1 TGIEHLHDLL
11 IDLNLGG
18 KEYILELKL
27 NRELLT
33 GNFFQKHQE
42 NGKQKVHRPKPEEV
56 ELCQYQGHLKGI
68 PKSWAAVSTCSG
80 LSGVVFDG
88 NELHYLE
95 PGTKFSKSIFS
106 DKELGDTYHYKHT
119 DLAETNHSCGYE
131 GTPHKV
137 LQNEHIVQL
146 HRSKRGADS
155 VADDGMTEIR
165 GPYNANKKTRYV
177 ELVLVVDHKEF
188 LELDSSKEK
197 VYQHCKDIANII
209 NALYMPLNIF
219 IALVGVVVWSEFDE
233 IALVTNGDTTLTN
246 FLHYRRERLVKEH
259 PNDNAQLLTRIQFEN
274 GVVGKA
280 LKGPI
285 CTYEFSGGVSM
296 DHSNVV
302 GLVATTVAHEMGHN
316 FGMEHDS
323 SDCNCPSERCIM
335 APSSST
341 LSPTQ
346 WSSCSEKYLLLA
358 FHHGMDYCLHNKP
371 TKLFGSPVCGNGFV
385 EHGEQCDCGLESRCS
400 NPCCNAVTC
409 MLHANASCA
418 TGECC
423 DFETCRPKAAGSVCR
438 SADQECDLPE
448 FCTGRSEYCPI
459 DVFKMDGESCNHG
472 KAFCYKGMCRT
483 RSDQCKLLWGPSG
496 KSSDTQ
502 CYKMNV
508 KGTRHGNCGFNRL
521 NQSYVKCVDDNIYCG
536 MLHCKHLNERLEFGM
551 ESVAILSHSFINSG
565 GSIIPCRTAIV
576 DLGLNEVDPGLAPDG
591 SKCGEDK
598 MCVNQKCMAVSSLR
612 AGSVLG
618 DCPQNCNGNGVC
630 NSKGHCHCNPG
641 FAPPFCDYPG
651 TGGSEDSGPAT
662 DPNAGRKFVTALYI
676 IFLGIV
682 PFVALMALL
691 MYYTRP
697 LVKHWWKKPGTI
709 AVNGTRQTT
718 YVPKSAS
725 ACCMSIGRWTRQLNC
740 SNSCRH
746 VTKPQLPS
754 LCTGCFHSQASSS
767 GPKVKS
773 SLHKHEQSVNVK
785 DFPVSRQSNALAVGQ
800 PSHSFD
806 AIVSAP
812 IPSISGTIISKEKY
826 VSNKTRKTL
835 KLWNTQTS
843 FWRKR
848 KKLVKFEKYSTSR
861 KFCRDIVKSDLVFT
875 TNPEV
880 QRIMGQSS
888 LHGNCTSSLVNV
900 PVRSESLDQ
909 ETKVA
914 SCDTMQKVLSQSSE
928 LDGHC
933 VKEMLSLDNVSPHN
947 NPSHEEGPMIGS
959 CSKAEEKNFASHNI
973 FNGSNSIIINY
984 HASQKKKFPKVD
996 SYGVASSKLITE
1008 VIEVVPKHR
1017 KASGNNDGRLRSS
1030 FRKKKPGG
1038 QNRTGRGNSLA
1049 FHSRDRCGAPK
1060 LNGSAVLR
1068 DVSSPVS
1075 DGTHASLLPRA
1086 ATPVNSPSSSNDGSP
1101 VSNLQIS
1108 LIGQFKGFSITPM
1121 SQSSP
1126 TRYSE
1131 DPVRGAAAPTSIN
1144 KPAPSSPAQSGLR
1157 KAPAPPSVP
1166 SISLN
1171 ASSRPVSSKS
1181 QSGNKL
1187 RHNASVVNAVS
1198 SINNSSVAPALPPA
1212 NSQASGRPLISSPIL
1227 DATTSSTARDLVD
1240 GSHVTIAPSTSAPIR
1255 PAPSVPVSEYKLPQ
1269 PVTITQER
1277 TVSTSS
1283 EKPSNFK
1290 QPQYPTL
1297 TKLASML
1304 RPSTS
1309 FRTQEKREESQNVKA
1324 GKLLDKEKL
1333 RSLQISNPI
1342 PQQEIEI
1349 PNAVPVQGSQPVVMR
1364 AQSMRAG
1371 ANSKRPNI
1379 QSFGSMRQP
1388 GKRPTSVV
1396 SSSLHRP
1403 TSPPPPRP
1411 PPLPDF
1417 SSKEAEI
1424 IGMPGYQNPPEA
1436 KANKLPSDYS
1446 YDDCLNVMGDAPL
1459 AHIDEESSPTSGDN
1473 IYAVI
1478 EESPQQGGRNRVNFA
1493 ITSKSSNVDVPEYIS
1508 PTASVYKTPITSP
1521 TIQPAGSSESMG
1533 LLGEIVSA
1541 IQARNTESIYS
1552 SSSIPP
1558 KKSDD
1563 ETSASKNLESHSKFP
1578 SKHDSNNFSDSTS
1591 SSGYLSPNV
1600 TNSGHHMVG
1609 SVVNALQ
1616 SPSTAAPAAIT
1627 TATTTSTSSTAGRN
1641 PGDSYKSYGA
1651 SLRTRGPLASTFSRP
1666 NVTSSISAPTPPPAS
1681 QKPQLLTKKP
1691 VKSGKMS
1698 SSQEQFN
1705 ESDANEK
1712 SSLTSTS
1719 PDVVSSCS
1727 SSADTSSPDVIS
1739 PASAGKSGQLPSEAV
1754 SEQIATTL
1762 KPIGKGTSSLRPT
1775 AVKPAISASKPSL
1788 DVSGSNKA
1796 SNPQSRAAAS
1806 KISNVASLQQKFETG
1821 STKSP
1826 PTIKPRVPSSK
1837 PTLPLNK

>member
-1 TGIEHLHDLL
+1 MANLCSWGVWGLLVLLSIQCIRTHDVDTVSKGSAHPAPDFRTHTIIKPTYYHVRDKREISTTREETGNKHLHDLL
-11 IDLNLGG
+11 IELNLGG
-18 KEYILELKL
+18 EEHILELKL

-33 GNFFQKHQE
+33 GNYFQKHQE
-42 NGKQKVHRPKPEEV
+42 NGTNKIHRPTPEEV
-56 ELCQYQGHLKGI
+56 DLCQYQGHLKGI
-68 PKSWAAVSTCSG
+68 QDSWAAVSTCNG
-80 LSGVVFDG
+80 LRGVVFDG

-95 PGTKFSKSIFS
+95 PSPSKFLKASHNK
-106 DKELGDTYHYKHT
+106 KELGEIYHYKHS
-119 DLAETNHSCGYE
+119 DIVETNHTCGYE

-137 LQNEHIVQL
+137 LQNEHITQL
-146 HRSKRGADS
+146 HRLKRSADS
-155 VADDGMTEIR
+155 QADDGMTEIR

-219 IALVGVVVWSEFDE
+219 IALIGVVVWSEYDD
-233 IALVTNGDTTLTN
+233 ISLVSNGDTTLTN

-259 PNDNAQLLTRIQFEN
+259 PNDNAQLLTRIQFDN
-274 GVVGKA
+274 GVLGKA

-285 CTYEFSGGVSM
+285 CTFEFSGGVNM

-302 GLVATTVAHEMGHN
+302 GLVASTVAHEMGHN

-323 SDCNCPSERCIM
+323 SDCICPSERCIM
-335 APSSST
+335 SPSSSA

-385 EHGEQCDCGLESRCS
+385 EHGEQCDCGLESHCT
-400 NPCCNAVTC
+400 NPCCNATTC

-423 DFETCRPKAAGSVCR
+423 DFGTCRPKAAGSVCR

-502 CYKMNV
+502 CYKMNI

-551 ESVAILSHSFINSG
+551 ESVSILSHSFINSG

-612 AGSVLG
+612 AGSVVG

-682 PFVALMALL
+682 PFVAMMALL

-697 LVKHWWKKPGTI
+697 LVKHWWKKPSNI
-709 AVNGTRQTT
+709 AVNGTRHTT
-718 YVPKSAS
+718 
-725 ACCMSIGRWTRQLNC
+725 
-740 SNSCRH
+740 
-746 VTKPQLPS
+746 
-754 LCTGCFHSQASSS
+754 
-767 GPKVKS
+767 
-773 SLHKHEQSVNVK
+773 
-785 DFPVSRQSNALAVGQ
+785 
-800 PSHSFD
+800 
-806 AIVSAP
+806 
-812 IPSISGTIISKEKY
+812 
-826 VSNKTRKTL
+826 
-835 KLWNTQTS
+835 
-843 FWRKR
+843 
-848 KKLVKFEKYSTSR
+848 
-861 KFCRDIVKSDLVFT
+861 
-875 TNPEV
+875 
-880 QRIMGQSS
+880 
-888 LHGNCTSSLVNV
+888 
-900 PVRSESLDQ
+900 
-909 ETKVA
+909 
-914 SCDTMQKVLSQSSE
+914 
-928 LDGHC
+928 
-933 VKEMLSLDNVSPHN
+933 
-947 NPSHEEGPMIGS
+947 
-959 CSKAEEKNFASHNI
+959 
-973 FNGSNSIIINY
+973 
-984 HASQKKKFPKVD
+984 
-996 SYGVASSKLITE
+996 
-1008 VIEVVPKHR
+1008 
-1017 KASGNNDGRLRSS
+1017 
-1030 FRKKKPGG
+1030 KPGG

-1049 FHSRDRCGAPK
+1049 FHSLDRSGGPK
-1060 LNGSAVLR
+1060 INGSAGLR
-1068 DVSSPVS
+1068 DVSSPIS
-1075 DGTHASLLPRA
+1075 DSTHASLLPRA
-1086 ATPVNSPSSSNDGSP
+1086 VTPVNSPSSSNDGSP
-1101 VSNLQIS
+1101 VANLQIS

-1121 SQSSP
+1121 G
-1126 TRYSE
+1126 RYSE
-1131 DPVRGAAAPTSIN
+1131 DPVQGAAAPPITT
-1144 KPAPSSPAQSGLR
+1144 KPAPPSPAQSGLR
-1157 KAPAPPSVP
+1157 KAPAPPSLP
-1166 SISLN
+1166 SASLN
-1171 ASSRPVSSKS
+1171 APSRPVPSKS
-1181 QSGNKL
+1181 HGVNKM
-1187 RHNASVVNAVS
+1187 RSNASLVSAVS
-1198 SINNSSVAPALPPA
+1198 SVNNSSIAPALPPA
-1212 NSQASGRPLISSPIL
+1212 NAQASGRPLISSPIL

-1240 GSHVTIAPSTSAPIR
+1240 GSHMNTAPSTSAPIR
-1255 PAPSVPVSEYKLPQ
+1255 PAPSVPVTDDKLSHPHAISTVQ
-1269 PVTITQER
+1269 DVHVTINTEKAI
-1277 TVSTSS
+1277 SS
-1283 EKPSNFK
+1283 K

-1309 FRTQEKREESQNVKA
+1309 FRTQEKREDSQNVKA
-1324 GKLLDKEKL
+1324 GKLLGKDKL

-1349 PNAVPVQGSQPVVMR
+1349 PNAVPVQGNQPVVMR

-1371 ANSKRPNI
+1371 ANSKRPSI

-1388 GKRPTSVV
+1388 GKRPPSVA
-1396 SSSLHRP
+1396 SGNLHRP

-1411 PPLPDF
+1411 PPLPEF
-1417 SSKEAEI
+1417 TSKETGI
-1424 IGMPGYQNPPEA
+1424 IGLPGYQNPPEA
-1436 KANKLPSDYS
+1436 MVNKLPSDYS
-1446 YDDCLNVMGDAPL
+1446 YDDCLNVVGDVPL

-1478 EESPQQGGRNRVNFA
+1478 EESPENGGRNRVNFA
-1493 ITSKSSNVDVPEYIS
+1493 LKSDSSTGDDVPEYIS

-1521 TIQPAGSSESMG
+1521 TTIQSAGSSESMG

-1563 ETSASKNLESHSKFP
+1563 DTTVSEKLDSDPSIVP
-1578 SKHDSNNFSDSTS
+1578 SKSETNYLRAPYSTSTS

-1600 TNSGHHMVG
+1600 TNSGLKMVG
-1609 SVVNALQ
+1609 SVVNTLQ
-1616 SPSTAAPAAIT
+1616 SPLTAAPAAIT
-1627 TATTTSTSSTAGRN
+1627 TTTTSTTTASTGN
-1641 PGDSYKSYGA
+1641 SYKSYGT

-1666 NVTSSISAPTPPPAS
+1666 NVTSISAPTPPPAS

-1691 VKSGKMS
+1691 VKIGNVN
-1698 SSQEQFN
+1698 SSQESN
-1705 ESDANEK
+1705 ESTAKEK
-1712 SSLTSTS
+1712 TSLTSTS

-1739 PASAGKSGQLPSEAV
+1739 PASVGKGVQLPSEAP
-1754 SEQIATTL
+1754 SEQITTTS
-1762 KPIGKGTSSLRPT
+1762 KPIAKGPTGLRSTSVRP
-1775 AVKPAISASKPSL
+1775 PISAIKPSL
-1788 DVSGSNKA
+1788 DVSGSNA
-1796 SNPQSRAAAS
+1796 TTLQSRAAAS

-1821 STKSP
+1821 STKAP
-1826 PTIKPRVPSSK
+1826 PAVKPRVPPSK
-1837 PTLPLNK
+1837 PTLPSNK